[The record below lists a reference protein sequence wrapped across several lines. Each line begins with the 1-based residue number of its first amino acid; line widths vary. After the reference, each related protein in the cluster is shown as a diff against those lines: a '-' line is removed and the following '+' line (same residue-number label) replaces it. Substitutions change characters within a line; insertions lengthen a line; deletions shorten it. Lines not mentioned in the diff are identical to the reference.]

1 MEHGVGVLATP
12 LTLVQDKIAR
22 AVLGGDALP
31 SKLGTIVLR
40 AHQRAA
46 ATRLTEIIRRTN
58 GALLAEPVGV
68 GKTYTALAVATAL
81 GGDVT
86 ILAPASLRSMWQQAL
101 DDCRLSAA
109 IMTHEALS
117 RGERATR
124 AAEVMIIDEAHRFRV
139 PTTRRYAM
147 AAELCRKANVLLVSA
162 TPVQN
167 RRDEVAGLLALFL
180 GRRAFR
186 LTDEELSAHIVR
198 GLSDPLSE
206 LPRLVGPIS
215 VSTTPVDDCVDQL
228 VQLPPPVPARGESLP
243 AALLTMGLLHQWS
256 SSRAAL
262 VAALKRRRARALAM
276 LSAIDAGARPT
287 RAELSAW
294 TNASDSVQLAFP
306 ALVVADGEPDIY
318 DLAELRRTLETHQ
331 CATSELLRSLAL
343 APNPDDGRAAW
354 LAGICEA
361 HRDERIIAFCHY
373 EETVNALWA
382 RLSRRPAVAAL
393 TAKGARVAG
402 GAVTRDV
409 VLKQF
414 IPGASR
420 HAAAAERIQLL
431 LTTDLLSEGLNL
443 QEASVV
449 IHLDY
454 PWNPA
459 RLDQRVGRVRRLGS
473 RHEQVTVYAV
483 APPAPAERL
492 LQLEKRL
499 TAKLRVA
506 NRTIGVAGHILPA
519 WKMASADERSLAD
532 SEGELRR
539 RLATWLLHFD
549 EASAGADQ
557 HIVAAVQS
565 DHDGFVALVAGDS
578 HSMLVTDLGGQL
590 STSPSRLLD
599 ALRALDNS
607 EVSPDPRRADVACE
621 RIEAWLAHRRASA
634 SIDFAAAA
642 SSRARRLALNR
653 VAHALSRAPR
663 HRRVLLAPLAAAAR
677 AAATAALPEG
687 AERVFDT
694 LVAADLS
701 DEAWLRSL
709 AAFGELNARQTADAN
724 SISASITAIILLQR
738 DQ

>member
-1 MEHGVGVLATP
+1 MAP
-12 LTLVQDKIAR
+12 LCVVQDRIAR
-22 AVLGGDALP
+22 SVLGADTAP
-31 SKLGTIVLR
+31 PTLGAVVLR

-46 ATRLTEIIRRTN
+46 ASRLAQIIRRTN

-68 GKTYTALAVATAL
+68 GKTYTALAVAGAL
-81 GGDVT
+81 GGKVAV
-86 ILAPASLRSMWQQAL
+86 LAPASLRSMWHDAL
-101 DDCRLSAA
+101 EACRMSATL
-109 IMTHEALS
+109 MTHEALS
-117 RGERATR
+117 RGAEATR
-124 AAEVMIIDEAHRFRV
+124 RPDVLIIDEAHRFRV
-139 PTTRRYAM
+139 PTTRRYAV
-147 AAELCRKANVLLVSA
+147 AAELCRHAKVLLVSA

-167 RRDEVAGLLALFL
+167 RRDDLVALLALFL
-180 GRRAFR
+180 GRQADQ
-186 LTDEELSAHIVR
+186 LSDEQISVHVVR
-198 GLSDPLSE
+198 GHSDPLAE
-206 LPRLVGPIS
+206 LPRLIGPLS
-215 VSTTPVDDCVDQL
+215 VTTTPVDDRIDQL
-228 VQLPPPVPARGESLP
+228 LQLPPPVPARGESLP

-294 TNASDSVQLAFP
+294 TYASDALQLAFP
-306 ALVVADGEPDIY
+306 ALVVADG
-318 DLAELRRTLETHQ
+318 DLDACDLDELREALETHHR
-331 CATSELLRSLAL
+331 ATGELLQALAL

-354 LAGICEA
+354 LAEVCDA
-361 HRDERIIAFCHY
+361 HRAERSIAFCHY
-373 EETVNALWA
+373 EETVNALWT
-382 RLSRRPAVAAL
+382 RLARRPGVAAL

-402 GAVTRDV
+402 GAVSRGDI
-409 VLKQF
+409 LRQF
-414 IPGASR
+414 TPGASR
-420 HAAAAERIQLL
+420 TVATAEKIQLL

-459 RLDQRVGRVRRLGS
+459 RLEQRVGRVRRLGS
-473 RHEQVTVYAV
+473 RHESVTVYAV

-519 WKMASADERSLAD
+519 FRVTPGEERSLAD

-539 RLATWLLHFD
+539 HLAAWLTCLESGFHD
-549 EASAGADQ
+549 NGRPV
-557 HIVAAVQS
+557 IAAARS
-565 DHDGFVALVAGDS
+565 DRDGFLALVEDQS
-578 HSMLVTDLGGQL
+578 HSILLTNLGGQI
-590 STSPSRLLD
+590 STSPFRVLE
-599 ALRALDNS
+599 AVRAI
-607 EVSPDPRRADVACE
+607 EGPEARPDQGRTDTACQS
-621 RIEAWLAHRRASA
+621 IDSWLAHRRASA

-642 SSRARRLALNR
+642 SSRARRVALAR
-653 VAHALSRAPR
+653 VAHALSRTPR

-677 AAATAALPEG
+677 AAATAPLPEG

-694 LVAADLS
+694 LVGAELS

-709 AAFGELNARQTADAN
+709 AAFGELNARHPTE
-724 SISASITAIILLQR
+724 STSVSASIAAIILLQCES
-738 DQ
+738 